1 MNRSTKT
8 RYVIFQ
14 ILVEI
19 FKKNKNFETV
29 FNKFIIDQDFNQKDI
44 SFINNVCLNTM
55 RRSMHC
61 KLILKKF
68 SKSKLNTNQYIL
80 LSSAI
85 VQIVY
90 LKIKPYAVVNET
102 VNVAKKIKIFPG
114 FVNALLKNIL
124 NNLDEVSKTE
134 VDLCDFPD
142 WFVKQTEVKKKFET
156 DKFIKTFCDH
166 PSLHL
171 VFKSEKYLNN
181 FKEPHTKSSKYSAFI
196 ETQKKVSNINNFEK
210 GEWWV
215 QDFASMLPL
224 AFNPKAKNLSILDI
238 CAAPGGKAFQIL
250 SNNKVVLNDINI
262 KRISKLKTNLSRLKF
277 NPKIMN
283 LNGLDFDESHKFDM
297 VILDAPCSSIGT
309 IRRHPEIFFKSKCPD
324 FASLNQLQKNLLEKS
339 SRLIKNKGKIVYMVC
354 SFFYS
359 ETIDI
364 IENFLKKNKNFSIE
378 RYSPNKEFYDLKH
391 LISKEGYFLTLP
403 TNYKNFNIDGF
414 FSVQLIRND

>member
-14 ILVEI
+14 ILIEI

-29 FNKFIIDQDFNQKDI
+29 FNKFIINQDFNQKDI

-61 KLILKKF
+61 RLILKKF
-68 SKSKLNTNQYIL
+68 LKSRLNTNQYIL

-102 VNVAKKIKIFPG
+102 VNVAKKVNIFPG

-124 NNLDEVSKTE
+124 NSLEEISKIE
-134 VDLCDFPD
+134 IDLCDFPD
-142 WFVKQTEVKKKFET
+142 WFVKQTKDKKNFNF

-181 FKEPHTKSSKYSAFI
+181 FREPHTKSSRNSAFI
-196 ETQKKVSNINNFEK
+196 ETQKKITEIDNFEK

-224 AFNPKAKNLSILDI
+224 AFNTKIKNLNILDI

-250 SNNKVVLNDINI
+250 SNNMVVLNDINK
-262 KRISKLKTNLSRLKF
+262 KRISKLKTNLFRLKF
-277 NPKIMN
+277 KPKIIN
-283 LNGLDFDESHKFDM
+283 LNGLDFDESNKFDM

-309 IRRHPEIFFKSKCPD
+309 IRRHPEIFFKSKQPD
-324 FASLNQLQKNLLEKS
+324 FSSLNELQKSLLEKS

-364 IENFLKKNKNFSIE
+364 VENFLKKNKNFSID
-378 RYSPNKEFYDLKH
+378 RYKPDKEFYGIKS

-403 TNYKNFNIDGF
+403 TNYKGFTVDGF
-414 FSVQLIRND
+414 FSVQLIKND